1 MERYGFVY
9 IWFDRK
15 HKRYYIGS
23 HWGTEDDGYICSS
36 RWMRKAYKRRPEDFK
51 RRIISKVFTDRKE
64 LLNKEFEWLSLIE
77 DAQLKY
83 KYYNATKHKN
93 GHWVAEDYEKNIR
106 KRISQ
111 KTKEAMQRPEIKQKY
126 QEGLK
131 SRDNRSSDIEVREKR
146 RQSMIKTMA
155 EKFPEEDR
163 KKYLPNDSQ
172 EYRNLLSEKSKQLW
186 FNRTEEQLLDVGSK
200 ISASLKGKQNRLGH
214 KNTPEHTAKIAESN
228 KERAKRKM
236 ESYRLL
242 IEQTLHM
249 TAVDASKIVGIGRQ
263 IINKYRKELGYI

>member
-1 MERYGFVY
+1 MKKYGFVY

-51 RRIISKVFTDRKE
+51 RKIISKVFTDRKE
-64 LLNKEFEWLSLIE
+64 LLDKEFEWLSLIE
-77 DAQLKY
+77 ETELKS

-93 GHWVAEDYEKNIR
+93 GHWMAEDYEKDVR

-111 KTKEAMQRPEIKQKY
+111 NTKKAMQRPEVKEKY

-155 EKFPEEDR
+155 EKFPEENR
-163 KKYLPNDSQ
+163 WKKLSPEERTHY
-172 EYRNLLSEKSKQLW
+172 YSEKAKKIWSKPGHKE
-186 FNRTEEQLLDVGSK
+186 NVGTK
-200 ISASLKGKQNRLGH
+200 ISQSLKGVQNRLGH
-214 KNTPEHTAKIAESN
+214 KNSAEHTAKIVEAN
-228 KERAKRKM
+228 KERAKHKM
-236 ESYRLL
+236 ESYRPL

-249 TAVDASKIVGIGRQ
+249 TAIEASKIVGVGRQ
-263 IINKYRKELGYI
+263 IVNKYRKQLGYI

>member
-1 MERYGFVY
+1 MKYGFIY
-9 IWFDRK
+9 IWRDRK
-15 HKRYYIGS
+15 HKRYYIGA
-23 HWGTEDDGYICSS
+23 HWGTEDDGYVCSS
-36 RWMRKAYKRRPEDFK
+36 RWMLQAYNKRPQDFK
-51 RRIISKVFTDRKE
+51 RRILTKIYTNKTDMFDQEQYWFSMIKSNE
-64 LLNKEFEWLSLIE
+64 LKI
-77 DAQLKY
+77 
-83 KYYNATKHKN
+83 KYYNINLKWE
-93 GHWVAEDYEKNIR
+93 HWIYDEYKEKTVR
-106 KRISQ
+106 EKISI
-111 KTKEAMQRPEIKQKY
+111 KTKEAMQRLEIKQKY

-186 FNRTEEQLLDVGSK
+186 SNRTEEQLLDIGSK